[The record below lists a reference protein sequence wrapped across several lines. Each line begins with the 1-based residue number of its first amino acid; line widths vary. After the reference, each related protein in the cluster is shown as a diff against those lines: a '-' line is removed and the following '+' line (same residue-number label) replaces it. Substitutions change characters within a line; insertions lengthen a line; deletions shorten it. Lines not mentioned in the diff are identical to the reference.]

1 MAGLLNA
8 SSLMMCPHGGTV
20 QAITSNTRTQAAG
33 DFVLRQSDTFQVA
46 GCPFNVAGVPHPCV
60 QVEWVQPAASSQ
72 VIGDFTLTEE
82 SLGLCIAADAAVQG
96 TVLINLTQPRVAG
109 Q

>member
-20 QAITSNTRTQAAG
+20 QATTNNSRTQAAG

-46 GCPFNVAGVPHPCV
+46 GCSFNVAGAPHPCV

-82 SLGLCIAADAAVQG
+82 SVGLCIAADAAVQG